1 MPFVDDGWNFACPDW
16 EARLRS
22 GTSLIPQ
29 LPLDRAMVKRAV
41 TIFNKLH
48 LPDVRSVDGSPI
60 PLLDAAGDWQ
70 RDIVAALFGSVVD
83 GVRRVG
89 ELFVL
94 VPKKNSKTTNAAAIM
109 LTAMLME
116 RQPKQM
122 FYLYGPTQEIA
133 DRGWAQAEGMI
144 DVDPEGVLQKRFK
157 VRKHLKMI
165 EDLRTGC
172 ALKVQT
178 FDAKVATGAIPKGQ
192 CIDEVHILGTMAHA
206 ADTLEQIRGNMQAR
220 PDAFLLQITTQSDK
234 PPAGV
239 FKRELALARS
249 IRDGRFTGEGVR
261 MLPVLYE
268 FPESVQTDPARPW
281 ADPAN
286 WPMVLPNL
294 GRSVRIDLLR
304 SAWLAAQEKGE
315 EEVRRWA
322 SQHLN
327 IEVGLALH
335 SDRWRGADYWEGTAD
350 SSVAELDDLLA
361 RCEVATIGI
370 DGGGLDDLFGLAV
383 VGRERVTKRWLV
395 WVHAWAQPE
404 VFEQRKDIASRLTDF
419 VRDGDLTL
427 CDRVDQDIAE
437 VVETCSR
444 VRAAGVL
451 PQREA
456 IGLDPQGVG
465 ALIDALTEAD
475 FTLNTQTQGTADGQ
489 LVPVGQGYRL
499 FSAVS
504 TSERKL
510 KSKAMVHGGSPM
522 MAWCVANAKAEQRDN
537 AVVLT
542 KAAAGKAK
550 IDPLIAMLVA
560 VKLMEK
566 GPEAAGGPS
575 VYEARGP
582 III

>member
-1 MPFVDDGWNFACPDW
+1 MPFVADGWSFACPDW
-16 EARLRS
+16 EQRLRE
-22 GTSLIPQ
+22 GRSLIPA

-48 LPDVRSVDGSPI
+48 LPDVRGADGAPI
-60 PLLDAAGDWQ
+60 ALIDAAGDWQ
-70 RDIVAALFGSVVD
+70 RDVVAALFGSVD
-83 GVRRVG
+83 MEVRRVG
-89 ELFVL
+89 EVFVL
-94 VPKKNSKTTNAAAIM
+94 VPKKNSKTTGAAAIM
-109 LTAMLME
+109 LTALLLE

-133 DRGWAQAEGMI
+133 DRAWAQAEGMI
-144 DVDPEGVLQKRFK
+144 EVDPEGVLQKRFK
-157 VRKHLKMI
+157 VRKHLKAI
-165 EDLRTGC
+165 DDLLTGC
-172 ALKVQT
+172 QLKVQT

-239 FKRELALARS
+239 FKRELSLARS

-268 FPESVQTDPARPW
+268 FPEAEQTDPARPW

-286 WPMVLPNL
+286 WHRVLPNL
-294 GRSVRIDLLR
+294 GRSVRLDLLR
-304 SAWLAAQEKGE
+304 AAWLAAQEKGE

-335 SDRWRGADYWEGTAD
+335 SDRWRGADHWEGA
-350 SSVAELDDLLA
+350 VEAELTSLDALLA
-361 RCEVATIGI
+361 RSEVATVGI
-370 DGGGLDDLFGLAV
+370 DGGGLDDMFAVAV
-383 VGRERVTKRWLV
+383 VGRERGTKRWLV
-395 WVHAWAQPE
+395 WARAWVQTE
-404 VFEQRKDIASRLTDF
+404 VLELRKDIGPRLRDF
-419 VRDGDLTL
+419 AGSGELTICVADDEDIAGAVDVACKVRD
-427 CDRVDQDIAE
+427 
-437 VVETCSR
+437 
-444 VRAAGVL
+444 AGLL
-451 PQREA
+451 PEKDA

-465 ALIDALTEAD
+465 TLVDALEDKEMRDPQVVA
-475 FTLNTQTQGTADGQ
+475 
-489 LVPVGQGYRL
+489 VGQGYRL
-499 FSAVS
+499 SSAVW

-510 KSKAMVHGGSPM
+510 KTGAMLHGGGALL
-522 MAWCVANAKAEQRDN
+522 AWCVGNAKAEQRDN
-537 AVVLT
+537 AVVIT

-550 IDPLIAMLVA
+550 IDPLIAVFNA
-560 VKLMEK
+560 VKLMER

-575 VYEARGP
+575 VYETRGP